1 MTQEE
6 KAKYRETDELR
17 EIFMQLK
24 GRKYRLDCGHHVT
37 CGHNLA
43 NDITIRNGTEPQII
57 CSLCGY

>member
-6 KAKYRETDELR
+6 KSKYHETDELL
-17 EIFMQLK
+17 EILMQLK
-24 GRKYRLDCGHHVT
+24 GRKYRLDCGHHVNFD
-37 CGHNLA
+37 HNLA